1 MMTQQLPAGILAA
14 PLAEIDRRGLSQ
26 AWYSALHLARANANA
41 NDPTP
46 SAPSSA
52 QARTAK
58 PKMRNSS
65 QPRESRRTTALA
77 LRDLPGSSTVAFLAE
92 RRSTTSPL
100 ARHIERL
107 VLDPRPNVKRTT
119 FALEHDGA
127 RVQIMVQTKGAHS
140 RLIVVCRS
148 AQRAVV
154 ARALRQARL
163 ALASRGIRSAMLLWE
178 VSRCS

>member
-1 MMTQQLPAGILAA
+1 MCGMMTQQLPAGILAA

-26 AWYSALHLARANANA
+26 AWYSALHLARENAT
-41 NDPTP
+41 DPMP
-46 SAPSSA
+46 SAPSFA
-52 QARTAK
+52 LARAAK
-58 PKMRNSS
+58 TKPHNSS
-65 QPRESRRTTALA
+65 EPREPVRAIVPAGRGV
-77 LRDLPGSSTVAFLAE
+77 PGSSAVAFLGD
-92 RRSTTSPL
+92 RRATLPL
-100 ARHIERL
+100 ARHIERI

-127 RVQIMVQTKGAHS
+127 RVHIMVQTKGAQS